1 MKGVLY
7 ISFLVC
13 ILLGCT
19 DSDGLP
25 NWQKDNIVRTELE
38 IASAAIVEDN
48 AQTRAD
54 VPFTSG
60 SSIAL
65 FCHGQ
70 TVETS
75 YVPMNNKKYTLIEGS
90 AQWTAVS
97 EASTIYLGGEK
108 ADVCGYY
115 PYKEGVAGTAD
126 TLYNNRTTIPM
137 DTQDYDPSKELYYVT
152 NQEVDAKNCSVN
164 MRFKHAYSRLIL
176 NIGVEDAYPANCS
189 INSVALANDSL
200 FRKAVI
206 DITSGTVGIHPD
218 DTEKQFRGGYN
229 ITKDLPYVLDSSTKK
244 YQADLLMIPTKLLP
258 DPFEPTKGLSVI
270 VNVSGFPATVTI
282 PITDLSDF
290 ESGKKYVVS
299 LRLRGIAIKTVTVTT
314 TDWDEK
320 VLNEGID
327 YEPLPQP

>member
-13 ILLGCT
+13 MLLGC
-19 DSDGLP
+19 SDGDSLP
-25 NWQKDNIVRTELE
+25 DWKKDKTARTELE
-38 IASAAIVEDN
+38 IASASIVEGN
-48 AQTRAD
+48 LQTRANAA
-54 VPFTSG
+54 FTPG

-70 TVETS
+70 AAETS
-75 YVPMNNKKYTLIEGS
+75 YTPVNNRKYTLNAGES
-90 AQWTAVS
+90 QWTAES
-97 EASTIYLGGEK
+97 EASTIYLGSEK

-115 PYKEGVAGTAD
+115 PYTEETVD
-126 TLYNNRTTIPM
+126 ELYKDRTKIPM
-137 DTQDYDPSKELYYVT
+137 ETQNYDVLKELYYVT
-152 NQEVDAKNCSVN
+152 NQEVDAKEYFVN
-164 MRFKHAYSRLIL
+164 MRFKHAYSRLVL
-176 NIGVEDAYPANCS
+176 NIGVEDAYPATCS

-229 ITKDLPYVLDSSTKK
+229 ITKGLPYVLDSPTKK

-258 DPFEPTKGLSVI
+258 DPFEPTKGLSII
-270 VNVSGFPATVTI
+270 VNVSGFPATVII
-282 PITDLSDF
+282 PIDDLSDF

-299 LRLRGIAIKTVTVTT
+299 LKLRGIAIKSVNVTT

-320 VLNEGID
+320 ILNEGID
-327 YEPLPQP
+327 YEPLPRP

>member
-13 ILLGCT
+13 MLLGC
-19 DSDGLP
+19 SDGDSLP
-25 NWQKDNIVRTELE
+25 DWKKDKTARTELE
-38 IASAAIVEDN
+38 IASAAIVEGN
-48 AQTRAD
+48 PQTRAN
-54 VPFTSG
+54 VPFTPG

-70 TVETS
+70 AAETS
-75 YVPMNNKKYTLIEGS
+75 YTPVNNRKYTLNAGES
-90 AQWTAVS
+90 QWTAES
-97 EASTIYLGGEK
+97 EASTIYLGSEK

-115 PYKEGVAGTAD
+115 PYTEETVD
-126 TLYNNRTTIPM
+126 ELYKDRTKIPM
-137 DTQDYDPSKELYYVT
+137 ETQNYDVLKELYYVA
-152 NQEVDAKNCSVN
+152 NQEVDAKKYFVD
-164 MRFKHAYSRLIL
+164 MHFKHAYSRLVL
-176 NIGVEDAYPANCS
+176 NIGVEDAYPAICS

-229 ITKDLPYVLDSSTKK
+229 ITKDLPYVLDSPDKK

-270 VNVSGFPATVTI
+270 VNVSGFPATVII
-282 PITDLSDF
+282 PINDLSDF

-299 LRLRGIAIKTVTVTT
+299 LKLRGIAIKSVTVTT

-320 VLNEGID
+320 ILNEGID